1 MNQHMVSGTTILI
14 CISLKVHSKN
24 ILSLKTQSLNLL
36 TQSSKN
42 KGLTISDR
50 KLKLGQKE
58 LISVTVKNELTR
70 NTTRVSESYYRLPSV
85 NSVLKQ
91 SLWFNVWRGLM
102 NYKKNTLMFRKRRRS
117 LIKWLNCCRKQLLT
131 HLRPVIW

>member
-1 MNQHMVSGTTILI
+1 MNQHMVSGILI
-14 CISLKVHSKN
+14 LIWISLKVHSKN
-24 ILSLKTQSLNLL
+24 ILSLKTLLLNLL

-70 NTTRVSESYYRLPSV
+70 NTTRVLESYYRLPSV

-91 SLWFNVWRGLM
+91 SLWYNVWRGLM
-102 NYKKNTLMFRKRRRS
+102 NYKKNTLMFQKRRRS
-117 LIKWLNCCRKQLLT
+117 LITWLNCCRKQLLT
-131 HLRPVIW
+131 HLRPEIW